1 MRPSDGKVTPE
12 SAVKLASWLMLAMI
26 APGNAFAQ
34 NYPAKPIRFIVGPGP
49 DALARVI
56 GQQITQAWGQPVIID
71 QRGGGGGTIS
81 AEAVAKAPPDGYTL
95 LLATGT
101 HTINPSMY
109 KISYDMVRDFA
120 PVTLLASTP
129 FILAVH
135 PSVPANSVGELIVL
149 AKTNPGKLNYGS
161 GGSGTPPHLATELFK
176 TLAGVN
182 IVHVPYKTVAAAI
195 TDLIAGQLQVMFTVG
210 PAGLPQIRA
219 GRIRGLAVSTAKRS
233 AFAPEL
239 PTVAEAGLAGFD
251 VFGWNGLLAPAG
263 TPKPVIAKLHGE
275 ITRALRLPE
284 VRDRIAGFGFEPVG
298 NSPEEFGEFV
308 KADIAQWAKVAKDS
322 GARVD

>member
-1 MRPSDGKVTPE
+1 MKTARVI
-12 SAVKLASWLMLAMI
+12 LAGLVFA
-26 APGNAFAQ
+26 GNAVAQ
-34 NYPAKPIRFIVGPGP
+34 TYPAKPVRIVVGPGP

-81 AEAVAKAPPDGYTL
+81 AEAVAKAAPDGYTL

-109 KISYDMVRDFA
+109 KVSYDMVRDFA

-149 AKTNPGKLNYGS
+149 AKTSPGKLNYGS

-195 TDLIAGQLQVMFTVG
+195 TDLIAGQVQVMFTVG

-263 TPKPVIAKLHGE
+263 TPRAVIAKLHDE
-275 ITRALRLPE
+275 ITRALRIPE
-284 VRDRIAGFGFEPVG
+284 VRQRIASFGFEPVG

-308 KADIAQWAKVAKDS
+308 KAEIAQWAKVARES

>member
-1 MRPSDGKVTPE
+1 MKTARVILVGLVF
-12 SAVKLASWLMLAMI
+12 A
-26 APGNAFAQ
+26 GNAVAQ
-34 NYPAKPIRFIVGPGP
+34 TYPAKPVRFIVGPGP

-56 GQQITQAWGQPVIID
+56 GQKLSAAWGQPVIID

-81 AEAVAKAPPDGYTL
+81 AEAVARAAPDGYTL

-101 HTINPSMY
+101 HTINPSLY
-109 KISYDMVRDFA
+109 KVSYDMVRDFA

-135 PSVPANSVGELIVL
+135 PSVPANSVRELIAL

-195 TDLIAGQLQVMFTVG
+195 TDLVAGQVQVMFTVG

-219 GRIRGLAVSTAKRS
+219 GRIRGLVVSTAKRS

-263 TPKPVIAKLHGE
+263 TPRAVIAKLHEE
-275 ITRALRLPE
+275 ITRALRSPE
-284 VRDRIAGFGFEPVG
+284 VRERIASFGFEPVG
-298 NSPEEFGEFV
+298 NTPEEFGEFV
-308 KADIAQWAKVAKDS
+308 KADIAQWARVAKQS

>member
-1 MRPSDGKVTPE
+1 MKTARVI
-12 SAVKLASWLMLAMI
+12 LAGLVFA
-26 APGNAFAQ
+26 GNAIAQ
-34 NYPAKPIRFIVGPGP
+34 PYPAKPIRFIVGPGP

-56 GQQITQAWGQPVIID
+56 GQQLTQAWGQPVIID

-81 AEAVAKAPPDGYTL
+81 AEAVAKAAPDGYTL

-109 KISYDMVRDFA
+109 KVPYDMVKDFA

-135 PSVPANSVGELIVL
+135 PSVPVNSVGELIKL
-149 AKTNPGKLNYGS
+149 AKSKPGALNYGS

-176 TLAGVN
+176 ATAGID

-195 TDLIAGQLQVMFTVG
+195 TDLVAGQLQVMFTVG

-239 PTVAEAGLAGFD
+239 PTVAESGLTGFD
-251 VFGWNGLLAPAG
+251 VFGWNGLLAPSG
-263 TPKPVIAKLHGE
+263 TPAPVIAKLHGE
-275 ITRALRLPE
+275 IVKALGDRE
-284 VRDRIAGFGFEPVG
+284 VRERIATFGFEPVG
-298 NSPEEFGEFV
+298 NTPEEFGEFV
-308 KADIAQWAKVAKDS
+308 KADIARWAKVVKES

>member
-1 MRPSDGKVTPE
+1 MKTAHVI
-12 SAVKLASWLMLAMI
+12 LAGLVFA
-26 APGNAFAQ
+26 GNAVPQ
-34 NYPAKPIRFIVGPGP
+34 TYPAKPVRFIVGPGP

-56 GQQITQAWGQPVIID
+56 GQKLSAAWGQRVIID

-81 AEAVAKAPPDGYTL
+81 AEAVAKAAPDGYTL

-109 KISYDMVRDFA
+109 KVSYDMVRDFA

-149 AKTNPGKLNYGS
+149 AKTSPGKLNYGS

-195 TDLIAGQLQVMFTVG
+195 TDLIAGQVQVMFTVG

-263 TPKPVIAKLHGE
+263 TPRAVIAKLHDE
-275 ITRALRLPE
+275 ITRALRIPE
-284 VRDRIAGFGFEPVG
+284 VRQRIASFGFEPVG

-308 KADIAQWAKVAKDS
+308 KTEIAQWAKVAKES

>member
-1 MRPSDGKVTPE
+1 M
-12 SAVKLASWLMLAMI
+12 KLAPWLMI
-26 APGNAFAQ
+26 ALTTAAGHSLAQ

-56 GQQITQAWGQPVIID
+56 GQKLTGAWGQPVIID

-81 AEAVAKAPPDGYTL
+81 AEAVARAAHDGYTL

-109 KISYDMVRDFA
+109 KVSYDMVRDFA

-135 PSVPANSVGELIVL
+135 PSVQANSVGELIAL
-149 AKTNPGKLNYGS
+149 AKSKPGALNYGS

-176 TLAGVN
+176 TMAGVN

-239 PTVAEAGLAGFD
+239 PTVAEAGLPGFD

-263 TPKPVIAKLHGE
+263 TPKPVIAKLHDE
-275 ITRALRLPE
+275 IVEALKLQE
-284 VRDRIAGFGFEPVG
+284 VRERIATFGFEPVG

-308 KADIAQWAKVAKDS
+308 KADIARWARVAKAS

>member
-1 MRPSDGKVTPE
+1 M
-12 SAVKLASWLMLAMI
+12 
-26 APGNAFAQ
+26 
-34 NYPAKPIRFIVGPGP
+34 
-49 DALARVI
+49 
-56 GQQITQAWGQPVIID
+56 
-71 QRGGGGGTIS
+71 
-81 AEAVAKAPPDGYTL
+81 
-95 LLATGT
+95 
-101 HTINPSMY
+101 
-109 KISYDMVRDFA
+109 
-120 PVTLLASTP
+120 
-129 FILAVH
+129 H
-135 PSVPANSVGELIVL
+135 PSVPANSVGELIRL
-149 AKTNPGKLNYGS
+149 ARSKPGTLNYGS

-239 PTVAEAGLAGFD
+239 PTVAEAGLAGFG
-251 VFGWNGLLAPAG
+251 VFGWNGLVAPAG

-275 ITRALRLPE
+275 ITRALQLPE
-284 VRDRIAGFGFEPVG
+284 VRERVAGFGFEPVG
-298 NSPEEFGEFV
+298 NTPDEFADFI
-308 KADIAQWAKVAKDS
+308 KADIAQWAKVVKES

>member
-1 MRPSDGKVTPE
+1 MRLAACLLF
-12 SAVKLASWLMLAMI
+12 AVI
-26 APGNAFAQ
+26 AAGDTFAQ
-34 NYPAKPIRFIVGPGP
+34 GYPTKPIRFIVGPGP

-56 GQQITQAWGQPVIID
+56 GQQITLAWGQPVIID
-71 QRGGGGGTIS
+71 QRGGAGGTIS
-81 AEAVAKAPPDGYTL
+81 AEAVAKAAPDGYTL

-101 HTINPSMY
+101 HTINPSLY
-109 KISYDMVRDFA
+109 KVSYDMVRDFA

-135 PSVPANSVGELIVL
+135 PSVPANSVGELIAL
-149 AKTNPGKLNYGS
+149 AKSKPGALNYGS

-176 TLAGVN
+176 TLSGVN
-182 IVHVPYKTVAAAI
+182 IVHVPYKTVAAAV

-239 PTVAEAGLAGFD
+239 PTVAEAGLPGFEA
-251 VFGWNGLLAPAG
+251 FGWNGLLAPAG
-263 TPKPVIAKLHGE
+263 TPKPVIAKLHDE
-275 ITRALRLPE
+275 IVKALKLQQVE
-284 VRDRIAGFGFEPVG
+284 ERIATFGFEPVG
-298 NSPEEFGEFV
+298 NTPDEFAEFI
-308 KADIAQWAKVAKDS
+308 KADIAQWARVAKES

>member
-1 MRPSDGKVTPE
+1 MKTARVI
-12 SAVKLASWLMLAMI
+12 LAGLVFA
-26 APGNAFAQ
+26 GNAAAQ
-34 NYPAKPIRFIVGPGP
+34 TYPAKPIRFIVGPGP

-81 AEAVAKAPPDGYTL
+81 AEAVARAAPDGYTL

-101 HTINPSMY
+101 HTINPSLY
-109 KISYDMVRDFA
+109 KVSYDMVRDFA

-135 PSVPANSVGELIVL
+135 PSVPANSVAELIAL
-149 AKTNPGKLNYGS
+149 AKTSPGKLNYGS

-176 TLAGVN
+176 TMAGVN
-182 IVHVPYKTVAAAI
+182 MVHVPYKTVAAAI

-239 PTVAEAGLAGFD
+239 PAVAEAGLAGFD

-263 TPKPVIAKLHGE
+263 TPAPVIAKLHGE
-275 ITRALRLPE
+275 IVKALQIPE
-284 VRDRIAGFGFEPVG
+284 VRERIAGFGFEPVG
-298 NSPEEFGEFV
+298 DTPEEFGEFV
-308 KADIAQWAKVAKDS
+308 RNDIARWAKVAKAS

>member
-1 MRPSDGKVTPE
+1 MKTARVF
-12 SAVKLASWLMLAMI
+12 LAGLVFA
-26 APGNAFAQ
+26 GNAVGQ
-34 NYPAKPIRFIVGPGP
+34 TYPAKPIRIVVGPGP
-49 DALARVI
+49 DSLARVI
-56 GQQITQAWGQPVIID
+56 GQKLSAAWGQPVIID

-81 AEAVAKAPPDGYTL
+81 AEAVAKAAPDGYTL

-101 HTINPSMY
+101 HTINPSLY
-109 KISYDMVRDFA
+109 KVSYDMVRDFA

-135 PSVPANSVGELIVL
+135 PSVPANSVRELIAL

-176 TLAGVN
+176 TMAGVN

-195 TDLIAGQLQVMFTVG
+195 TDLVAGQLQVMFTVG

-233 AFAPEL
+233 AFAHEL
-239 PTVAEAGLAGFD
+239 PTVAEAGLAGFE

-275 ITRALRLPE
+275 IIRALRSPE
-284 VRDRIAGFGFEPVG
+284 VRERIAGFGFEPVG

-308 KADIAQWAKVAKDS
+308 KADIARWAKVAKES